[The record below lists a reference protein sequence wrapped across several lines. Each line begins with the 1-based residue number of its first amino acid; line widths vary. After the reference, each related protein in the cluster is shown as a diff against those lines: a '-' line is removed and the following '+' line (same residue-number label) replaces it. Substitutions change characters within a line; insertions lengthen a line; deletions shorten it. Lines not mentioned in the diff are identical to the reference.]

1 MRPAPGDPRRGIL
14 VAGGRSVRCALGRG
28 GMHMPK
34 REGDGATPVAAMR
47 IVAGWFRAD
56 RMTRPLTS
64 LDLEPIGPRDGWC
77 DAPADPNYN
86 RPVRLPYAG
95 SHEKMLRD
103 DRLYDVCLVLDW
115 NLERGQAKW
124 KPVRRP
130 APRPTKKTSPFGR
143 QRYRGSAIFLHI
155 ARPGFPPT
163 EGCIAVAPETMRWLL
178 PRIGPQTVVRT
189 LF

>member
-1 MRPAPGDPRRGIL
+1 
-14 VAGGRSVRCALGRG
+14 
-28 GMHMPK
+28 MHMPK

-56 RMTRPLTS
+56 RMTRPQTA
-64 LDLEPIGPRDGWC
+64 LDLEPIGARDGWC

-86 RPVRLPYAG
+86 RPVRLPFAA
-95 SHEKMLRD
+95 SHERMLRD

-130 APRPTKKTSPFGR
+130 APRPTKKTSPFR
-143 QRYRGSAIFLHI
+143 RKRYGGSAIFLHI